1 MQCFTATDMCLKF
14 DQSGNYT
21 DEMPQLLIP
30 DGKEPLR
37 VPVDHVPVPLKA
49 ALIYDT

>member
-1 MQCFTATDMCLKF
+1 MCLKL
-14 DQSGNYT
+14 DQRGNYT

-37 VPVDHVPVPLKA
+37 VPVDHVPVPLRA